1 MHGLRRS
8 AGRVWRGLCLGVIQG
23 YKSAGDAPATG
34 LPSAGSSGFLGPTS
48 LTCTVL
54 SSLQAAEDP
63 STLTLGLLPSS
74 ELMEVQHFRTI
85 YHMFI
90 AGLCVLI
97 ISTLA
102 IDFIDEG
109 R

>member
-1 MHGLRRS
+1 MSRGFRALLGGSGRALPCVSEADQS
-8 AGRVWRGLCLGVIQG
+8 AR
-23 YKSAGDAPATG
+23 GDAPVTG
-34 LPSAGSSGFLGPTS
+34 LPSAGALDSGPQTPEL
-48 LTCTVL
+48 
-54 SSLQAAEDP
+54 LQAAEEP